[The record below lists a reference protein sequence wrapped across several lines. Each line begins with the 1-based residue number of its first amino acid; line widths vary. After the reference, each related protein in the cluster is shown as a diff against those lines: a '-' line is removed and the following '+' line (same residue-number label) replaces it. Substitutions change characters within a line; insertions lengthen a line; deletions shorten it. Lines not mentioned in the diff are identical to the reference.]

1 MATLSFHRTSAFLL
15 PSSGISVHS
24 FISQPTITK
33 RHSKHVF
40 ARLTSEELIPL
51 KVLFGN
57 PENTSPILSPDGNYL
72 AYLAP
77 SDQGVLNIYL
87 RDLKNNAI
95 NIDSSSTDNKW
106 DKSQDRLI
114 TNDPKRGIRNVAWA
128 YDNKTILYMQ
138 DRDGDENFHLYAVDI
153 TQPSTDDGTPPSLDL
168 TPGANVKAQNIIT
181 NYRFP
186 NEILVGTNERN
197 SKVFDMYRCF
207 YKTGEK
213 YLDTMN
219 PGDVIGWK
227 TEDTSFEIRCAR
239 VRNEV
244 DSSTTIRV
252 RKSADLI
259 ASNDEDT
266 EWRDVFHFP
275 YGEEGGLLDFCPD
288 QKTAYLTSSIGRETT
303 ALLKVDIESGETL
316 EEIYSNEKC
325 NVGGVTLD
333 KDSKKIRALTY
344 NYARTVRAISCILI
358 WIIYRCPLQFI
369 RHMYHRNVYF
379 TTRS

>member
-1 MATLSFHRTSAFLL
+1 
-15 PSSGISVHS
+15 
-24 FISQPTITK
+24 
-33 RHSKHVF
+33 
-40 ARLTSEELIPL
+40 
-51 KVLFGN
+51 
-57 PENTSPILSPDGNYL
+57 
-72 AYLAP
+72 
-77 SDQGVLNIYL
+77 
-87 RDLKNNAI
+87 
-95 NIDSSSTDNKW
+95 
-106 DKSQDRLI
+106 
-114 TNDPKRGIRNVAWA
+114 
-128 YDNKTILYMQ
+128 
-138 DRDGDENFHLYAVDI
+138 
-153 TQPSTDDGTPPSLDL
+153 
-168 TPGANVKAQNIIT
+168 
-181 NYRFP
+181 
-186 NEILVGTNERN
+186 
-197 SKVFDMYRCF
+197 MYRCF

-259 ASNDEDT
+259 ASNEEDT
-266 EWRDVFHFP
+266 EWRDVFYFP

-358 WIIYRCPLQFI
+358 WIIYRCPLQFN

-379 TTRS
+379 MTRS